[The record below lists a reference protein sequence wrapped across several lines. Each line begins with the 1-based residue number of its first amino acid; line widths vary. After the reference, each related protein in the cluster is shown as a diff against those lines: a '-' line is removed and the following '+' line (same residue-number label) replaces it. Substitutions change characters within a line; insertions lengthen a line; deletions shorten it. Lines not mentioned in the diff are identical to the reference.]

1 MLFLGHK
8 LSAQEALQFNLISK
22 VVNKSKLNSELW
34 LPLIESSKLPSDS
47 LRVTKK
53 LMNAADVK
61 NLEEACDREL
71 KELFTKFESEEFG
84 RAVMDFMS
92 RKSKL

>member
-8 LSAQEALQFNLISK
+8 LLAQEALQFNLISK
-22 VVNKSKLNSELW
+22 VYNKSDLNSELW
-34 LPLIESSKLPSDS
+34 MPLIESSKLPPGS

-53 LMNAADVK
+53 LMNAADMK
-61 NLEEACDREL
+61 NLEDACDREL
-71 KELFTKFESEEFG
+71 IELFIKFESEEFI
-84 RAVMDFMS
+84 RAVMDFMT